1 MTTFELCPYCD
12 EIDEYEIP
20 EGRPLVQ
27 CRHCGNHIELCSICE
42 DMNCEDCDC
51 KKNRWCKE

>member
-1 MTTFELCPYCD
+1 MTMIEICPYCE

-27 CRHCGNHIELCSICE
+27 CRHCRNYMELCSICE
-42 DMNCEDCDC
+42 DCEECEE
-51 KKNRWCKE
+51 NEKESIE